1 MGHGPT
7 HPLPNYFWNFFNFA
21 KPLKRDVTKAGEGE
35 DWKKKTRDR
44 GGWNILSVA
53 GSTSNTLTKG
63 KEEVIESS

>member
-1 MGHGPT
+1 M
-7 HPLPNYFWNFFNFA
+7 F
-21 KPLKRDVTKAGEGE
+21 KRDVTKAGEGE